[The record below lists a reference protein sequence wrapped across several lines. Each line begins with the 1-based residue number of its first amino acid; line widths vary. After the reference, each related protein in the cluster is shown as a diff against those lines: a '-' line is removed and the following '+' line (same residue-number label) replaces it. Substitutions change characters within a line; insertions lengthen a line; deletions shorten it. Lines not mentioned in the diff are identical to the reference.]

1 MAVKT
6 FEETLA
12 QLSADERK
20 LLDNTFAKHPE
31 LKEGWLRQ
39 DDYSRNMNSLKE
51 QKTKL
56 EDDLAY
62 AEKMKDWADRN
73 VPKWDALAE
82 KGIIDKETGDELWT
96 SQKAELERQLDEA
109 KKQLVG
115 GEMDPAELDRRVK
128 EIVTASGG
136 VTKDEMNALIQ
147 SEAKKLAKETFAEEW
162 GVKETN
168 FNEKTIPF
176 VAGFSA
182 ATAVAAAKY
191 EKETGKP
198 WTADTAKEF
207 FGKMSEEKNFDPYAV
222 IDKFIEPIK
231 KGKET
236 ETEIER
242 LKAEN
247 ERLKAGRGMP
257 GGGDERAI
265 PQEKGALQM
274 MLERSADGDFESM
287 IKGKAVE
294 AATELIAEGKG

>member
-1 MAVKT
+1 
-6 FEETLA
+6 
-12 QLSADERK
+12 
-20 LLDNTFAKHPE
+20 
-31 LKEGWLRQ
+31 
-39 DDYSRNMNSLKE
+39 
-51 QKTKL
+51 
-56 EDDLAY
+56 
-62 AEKMKDWADRN
+62 
-73 VPKWDALAE
+73 
-82 KGIIDKETGDELWT
+82 
-96 SQKAELERQLDEA
+96 
-109 KKQLVG
+109 
-115 GEMDPAELDRRVK
+115 MDPAELDKRVK
-128 EIVTASGG
+128 EIVTANGG
-136 VTKDEMNALIQ
+136 VTKEELNALIQ

-222 IDKFIEPIK
+222 IDKFIEPVK
-231 KGKET
+231 KGKEA
-236 ETEIER
+236 ETELET

-247 ERLKAGRGMP
+247 ARLKASRGMP
-257 GGGDERAI
+257 GSGDERTI

-274 MLERSADGDFESM
+274 MLDRSADGDFESM

>member
-39 DDYSRNMNSLKE
+39 DDYSRSMNSLKE

-115 GEMDPAELDRRVK
+115 GEMDPAELDKRVK
-128 EIVTASGG
+128 EIVIANGG
-136 VTKDEMNALIQ
+136 VSKEELTALIN
-147 SEAKKLAKETFAEEW
+147 SEAKKLAKETFTEEW
-162 GVKETN
+162 KERETK
-168 FNEKTIPF
+168 FNSETIPF
-176 VAGFSA
+176 VSGFSA
-182 ATAVAAAKY
+182 ANTLAAIKY

-198 WTADTAKEF
+198 WTRETQIEF
-207 FGKMSEEKNFDPYAV
+207 NKFMTEQQNFDPYEMGP
-222 IDKFIEPIK
+222 KFIEPVK

-236 ETEIER
+236 ESELEA

-247 ERLKAGRGMP
+247 ARLKASRGMP
-257 GGGDERAI
+257 GGGDERTI

>member
-39 DDYSRNMNSLKE
+39 DDYSRSMNSLKE

-115 GEMDPAELDRRVK
+115 GEMDPAELDKRVK

-136 VTKDEMNALIQ
+136 VTKDEMVQQTGAPLDV
-147 SEAKKLAKETFAEEW
+147 S
-162 GVKETN
+162 
-168 FNEKTIPF
+168 
-176 VAGFSA
+176 GF
-182 ATAVAAAKY
+182 
-191 EKETGKP
+191 
-198 WTADTAKEF
+198 
-207 FGKMSEEKNFDPYAV
+207 
-222 IDKFIEPIK
+222 
-231 KGKET
+231 
-236 ETEIER
+236 
-242 LKAEN
+242 
-247 ERLKAGRGMP
+247 
-257 GGGDERAI
+257 
-265 PQEKGALQM
+265 
-274 MLERSADGDFESM
+274 
-287 IKGKAVE
+287 
-294 AATELIAEGKG
+294 